1 MDAVL
6 EARGLTVA
14 YGDLVIVDGVDFAL
28 PRGQWLM
35 VVGPNGA
42 GKSTIISALSGGAPY
57 RGSVTVLGRDVRSYK
72 PAALARVLGVLSQQH
87 SVGYS
92 FTVAEV
98 VQMGRYAHTRSL
110 FGQAT
115 DADET
120 AIARAIELTGL
131 GPFLD
136 QSVLTLSGGELQRT
150 FLAQLIAQDPEILLL
165 DEPTNHLD
173 LAYQEQVF
181 DLIRS
186 WIAESGRTVLS
197 VVHDLSLAKAYGDA
211 VLLLDKGKAVASGPA
226 DVTLS
231 PANLEAVYGMDV
243 VAWMRRML
251 GQWDEPGGPVG
262 GAT

>member
-1 MDAVL
+1 MNAVL
-6 EARGLTVA
+6 EAQGLTVR
-14 YGDLVIVDGVDFAL
+14 YGELTIVDSLDFAV
-28 PRGQWLM
+28 PKGRWLM

-42 GKSTIISALSGGAPY
+42 GKSTIISAISGLAPY
-57 RGSVTVLGRDVRSYK
+57 SGSVKCLGRDVRSYK
-72 PAALARVLGVLSQQH
+72 PAALARILGVLTQQH

-92 FTVAEV
+92 FSVAEV

-115 DADET
+115 DADEA
-120 AIARAIELTGL
+120 AIERAIELTGL
-131 GPFLD
+131 GPFLN

-181 DLIRS
+181 DLIRG

-197 VVHDLSLAKAYGDA
+197 VVHDLSLARAYADE
-211 VLLLDKGKAVASGPA
+211 VLLLHKGKAVACGS
-226 DVTLS
+226 VEETLS

-243 VAWMRRML
+243 VGWMRRML
-251 GQWDEPGGPVG
+251 GQWDE
-262 GAT
+262 